1 MIKTVHATIVVE
13 RDYPVPPARVF
24 AAFAEPDAYRQW
36 HLPNGEWVTN
46 RFAYDFR
53 IGGELL
59 AGFGKP
65 GESRYVNK
73 GRFEDIVPNERIVSA
88 GTMHDGDTRLSSTL
102 CTIEL
107 RAEKGGTRLKLTD
120 QSVFYDWETPGDRRG
135 GWTEITEKLAHFLQH
150 QPA

>member
-24 AAFAEPDAYRQW
+24 AAFADPDAYRQW
-36 HLPNGEWVTN
+36 HVPNGEWVTN

-73 GRFEDIVPNERIVSA
+73 PMAFAEWRMGDQPVRLRFPYRRRIAGRFRE
-88 GTMHDGDTRLSSTL
+88 TRRKP
-102 CTIEL
+102 L
-107 RAEKGGTRLKLTD
+107 RQQGAL
-120 QSVFYDWETPGDRRG
+120 
-135 GWTEITEKLAHFLQH
+135 
-150 QPA
+150 